1 MKPII
6 KYRGGKSKEIPQIL
20 PYIPQFTGRYIEP
33 FFGGGALFF
42 YLEPSNA
49 IINDINE
56 NLINFYNDVR
66 NNYYKIS
73 IGTLVGLA
81 LIPILFYTYTG
92 VLGFSVMAI
101 DIAIFY
107 ISVLGVFLTGWFLKD
122 NRKLA
127 NRNGLLLTCL
137 VILAILFFIFSYY
150 PPEIG
155 LFQEP

>member
-1 MKPII
+1 M
-6 KYRGGKSKEIPQIL
+6 S
-20 PYIPQFTGRYIEP
+20 
-33 FFGGGALFF
+33 
-42 YLEPSNA
+42 
-49 IINDINE
+49 
-56 NLINFYNDVR
+56 
-66 NNYYKIS
+66 
-73 IGTLVGLA
+73 
-81 LIPILFYTYTG
+81 FYTYTG

-127 NRNGLLLTCL
+127 NRSGLLLTCL

>member
-56 NLINFYNDVR
+56 NLLIFIMMLEIIIINKKR
-66 NNYYKIS
+66 
-73 IGTLVGLA
+73 T
-81 LIPILFYTYTG
+81 IL
-92 VLGFSVMAI
+92 
-101 DIAIFY
+101 
-107 ISVLGVFLTGWFLKD
+107 
-122 NRKLA
+122 NRD
-127 NRNGLLLTCL
+127 R
-137 VILAILFFIFSYY
+137 V
-150 PPEIG
+150 
-155 LFQEP
+155 

>member
-66 NNYYKIS
+66 NNYYKIKKELS
-73 IGTLVGLA
+73 SSSNASNTPSSFNFSLE
-81 LIPILFYTYTG
+81 ILN
-92 VLGFSVMAI
+92 SVVNNFAI
-101 DIAIFY
+101 VIAP
-107 ISVLGVFLTGWFLKD
+107 FL
-122 NRKLA
+122 
-127 NRNGLLLTCL
+127 
-137 VILAILFFIFSYY
+137 FSY
-150 PPEIG
+150 I
-155 LFQEP
+155 L